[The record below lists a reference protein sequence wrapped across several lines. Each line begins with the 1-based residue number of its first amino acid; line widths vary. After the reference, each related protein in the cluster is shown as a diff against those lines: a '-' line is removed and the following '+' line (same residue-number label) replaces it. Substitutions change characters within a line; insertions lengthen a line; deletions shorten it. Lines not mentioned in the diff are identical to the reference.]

1 MTEHDSSDKSQ
12 TESTTEAVTD
22 APAAVHRQ
30 LATAGV
36 RLGEAHKHL
45 SALRTVTADS
55 EASTDVAKAEVE
67 ALIDVLKET
76 RSQLDTALDQ
86 AELAADN
93 LDAAGHPRDDGETS
107 PDNETVP
114 DLFWNTASPCQP
126 PLSTDSES

>member
-1 MTEHDSSDKSQ
+1 MTEHDISDESQ
-12 TESTTEAVTD
+12 TESTAEPVTD

-30 LATAGV
+30 LATAGY
-36 RLGEAHKHL
+36 RLNEAHTHL

-86 AELAADN
+86 AELAANN
-93 LDAAGHPRDDGETS
+93 LDAAGHQQDDEDMS
-107 PDNETVP
+107 PDDETIP
-114 DLFWNTASPCQP
+114 GLLWNTASPCQP